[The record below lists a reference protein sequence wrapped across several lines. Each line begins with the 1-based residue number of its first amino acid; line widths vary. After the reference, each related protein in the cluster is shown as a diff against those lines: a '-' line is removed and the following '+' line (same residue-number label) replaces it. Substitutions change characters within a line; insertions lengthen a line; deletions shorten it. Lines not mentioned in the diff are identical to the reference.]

1 MENEPE
7 APRSSV
13 PPPPDLPPPRPTPPP
28 PDLTPPTPVAPPLP
42 DLPPPP
48 PPVDPPVQAAAKS
61 GNLKMDADEE
71 EDTKPG
77 GDAGFEA
84 RVVATIID
92 CFIAVGI
99 YMVLAAMWTALGN
112 LALLAYLLTR
122 DALPFLEGQSIG
134 KKIMKLRAVTVEG
147 KSLSGNW
154 QASIVRNLS
163 LVIPFFGL
171 VEAYM
176 LYSRQGGGG
185 PLQRFGDEWAK
196 TRVVTV
202 TAPSAI

>member
-1 MENEPE
+1 M
-7 APRSSV
+7 
-13 PPPPDLPPPRPTPPP
+13 
-28 PDLTPPTPVAPPLP
+28 
-42 DLPPPP
+42 
-48 PPVDPPVQAAAKS
+48 DPPAQTAEKPEK
-61 GNLKMDADEE
+61 LKMDADDEE
-71 EDTKPG
+71 ITKPG
-77 GDAGFEA
+77 GDASFEA

-92 CFIAVGI
+92 SFIAVGI
-99 YMVLAAMWTALGN
+99 YMVLASMWTLLGN
-112 LALLAYLLTR
+112 LALLGYLLTR

-134 KKIMKLRAVTVEG
+134 KKIMKLRAVTMEG
-147 KSLSGNW
+147 TSLSGNW

-202 TAPSAI
+202 SGPSAI